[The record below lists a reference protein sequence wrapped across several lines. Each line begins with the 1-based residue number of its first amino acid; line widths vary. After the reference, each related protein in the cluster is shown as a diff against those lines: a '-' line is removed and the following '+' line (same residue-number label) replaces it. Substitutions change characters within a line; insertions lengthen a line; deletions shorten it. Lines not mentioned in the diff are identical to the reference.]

1 MDMLTALAIVVGV
14 LIALWVKVG
23 GTIGVFWFIGVIGWA
38 CFSAAGGKMN
48 GLKKAIPA
56 GVVGMTLAAAAE
68 LVSML
73 SGHPELEWV
82 ALGVGA
88 FIIVIGSKLP
98 LLSFFPAGLCGLTVV
113 GAGGVMGIMDLATNV
128 KLGIAFV
135 AGTVLGYIAEMAA
148 GMVAKKA

>member
-1 MDMLTALAIVVGV
+1 MLTALAIVVGV